1 VDRLTSL
8 RYNVNLYIGTMEVK
22 MGVLEGK
29 VAVVTGSGQGIGKA
43 LAVAMAREGAKVI
56 TNNRRPGTEGGD
68 AETTAKEIRDAGGE
82 AVAAFADI
90 AKFDDAQKLIQAA
103 VDNFGKIDILVNCA
117 GADAPRMIWN
127 MSEEEWDRC
136 IDSYLKGTFNCTRFA
151 AALMREQRGGR
162 IINMSSD
169 AWLGTV
175 GHANYGA
182 AKAGIVGFT
191 RAVARELGRY
201 GITCNSVCP
210 EAATRFTLSPDVVAG
225 FKKRYESGLITKE
238 RLDELLGVPPAE
250 YVAPLVIYLASDGSG
265 NINGQVLRAS
275 GGEVTLFS
283 EPIRMKSIFKS
294 EGIWTQE
301 ELSDLIPRTLAAG
314 LVNPAPPEAPKEGR
328 S

>member
-1 VDRLTSL
+1 
-8 RYNVNLYIGTMEVK
+8 
-22 MGVLEGK
+22 MGALEGK

-43 LAVAMAREGAKVI
+43 IAVAMAQEGAKVI

-82 AVAAFADI
+82 AVAVFADV
-90 AKFDDAQKLIQAA
+90 AKFDDAQRLIQAA
-103 VDNFGKIDILVNCA
+103 VDNFGKLDILANCA

-136 IDSYLKGTFNCTRFA
+136 IDSFLKGTFTCTRFA

-201 GITCNSVCP
+201 GITCNALCP
-210 EAATRFTLSPDVVAG
+210 EAATRFTLAPEVVAG

-250 YVAPLVIYLASDGSG
+250 YVAPIVIYLASDRSG
-265 NINGQVLRAS
+265 DINGQVLRAS
-275 GGEVTLFS
+275 GGEITLFS
-283 EPIRMKSIFKS
+283 EPIRAKSIFKS

-314 LVNPAPPEAPKEGR
+314 LVNPAPLEAPKGEK

>member
-1 VDRLTSL
+1 MDGRL
-8 RYNVNLYIGTMEVK
+8 K
-22 MGVLEGK
+22 DK
-29 VAVVTGSGQGIGKA
+29 VAIVTGSGQGIGKA
-43 LAVAMAREGAKVI
+43 IAVVMAREGAKVI

-68 AETTAKEIRDAGGE
+68 AETTAKEIRDGGGE

-90 AKFDDAQKLIQAA
+90 AKFDDAQRLIQAA
-103 VDNFGKIDILVNCA
+103 VDNFGKIDILANCA

-151 AALMREQRGGR
+151 SALMREQRGGR

-191 RAVARELGRY
+191 RAIARELGRY
-201 GITCNSVCP
+201 GITCNAICP
-210 EAATRFTLSPDVVAG
+210 EAATRFTLAPDVVAG

-238 RLDELLGVPPAE
+238 RLDELLGVPPPE
-250 YVAPLVIYLASDGSG
+250 YVAPIVMYLASDRSG

-275 GGEVTLFS
+275 GGEITLFS
-283 EPIRMKSIFKS
+283 EPIRAKSIFKS

-301 ELSDLIPRTLAAG
+301 ELSDLIPGTLAAG
-314 LVNPAPPEAPKEGR
+314 LVNPAPPEAPKEEKG
-328 S
+328 

>member
-1 VDRLTSL
+1 
-8 RYNVNLYIGTMEVK
+8 

-43 LAVAMAREGAKVI
+43 IAVAMAQEGAKVI

-68 AETTAKEIRDAGGE
+68 AETTAKEIGDAGGE
-82 AVAAFADI
+82 AVAVFADI
-90 AKFDDAQKLIQAA
+90 AKFDDAQRLIQAA
-103 VDNFGKIDILVNCA
+103 VDNFGKLDILANCA

-136 IDSYLKGTFNCTRFA
+136 IDSFLKRTFTCTRFA

-201 GITCNSVCP
+201 GITCNALCP
-210 EAATRFTLSPDVVAG
+210 EAATRFTLAPEVVAG

-238 RLDELLGVPPAE
+238 RLDELLGVPPPE
-250 YVAPLVIYLASDGSG
+250 YVAPIVIYLASDRSG
-265 NINGQVLRAS
+265 DINGQVLRAS
-275 GGEVTLFS
+275 GGEITLFS
-283 EPIRMKSIFKS
+283 EPIRAKSIFKS

-314 LVNPAPPEAPKEGR
+314 LVNPAPLEAPKGEK

>member
-1 VDRLTSL
+1 
-8 RYNVNLYIGTMEVK
+8 
-22 MGVLEGK
+22 MGALAGK
-29 VAVVTGSGQGIGKA
+29 VAVVSGSGQGIGKA
-43 LAVAMAREGAKVI
+43 IAVAMAQEGAKVI

-82 AVAAFADI
+82 AVAVFADI
-90 AKFDDAQKLIQAA
+90 AKFDDAQRLIQAA
-103 VDNFGKIDILVNCA
+103 VDNFGKLDILANCA

-136 IDSYLKGTFNCTRFA
+136 IDSFLKGTFNCTRFA

-201 GITCNSVCP
+201 GITCNALCP
-210 EAATRFTLSPDVVAG
+210 EAATRFTLAPEVVAG

-238 RLDELLGVPPAE
+238 RLDELLGVPPPE
-250 YVAPLVIYLASDGSG
+250 YVAPIVIYLASDRSG
-265 NINGQVLRAS
+265 DINGQVLRAS
-275 GGEVTLFS
+275 GGEITLFS
-283 EPIRMKSIFKS
+283 EPIRVKSIFKS

-314 LVNPAPPEAPKEGR
+314 LVNPAPLEAPKGEK

>member
-1 VDRLTSL
+1 
-8 RYNVNLYIGTMEVK
+8 

-43 LAVAMAREGAKVI
+43 IAVAMAGEGAKVI

-82 AVAAFADI
+82 AVAVFADI
-90 AKFDDAQKLIQAA
+90 AKFDDAQRLIQAA
-103 VDNFGKIDILVNCA
+103 VDNFGKVDILANCA

-136 IDSYLKGTFNCTRFA
+136 IDSFLKGTFNCTRFA

-201 GITCNSVCP
+201 GITCNALCP
-210 EAATRFTLSPDVVAG
+210 EAATRFTLAPEVVAG

-238 RLDELLGVPPAE
+238 RLDELLGVPPPE
-250 YVAPLVIYLASDGSG
+250 YVAPIVIYLASDRSG
-265 NINGQVLRAS
+265 DINGQVLRAS
-275 GGEVTLFS
+275 GGEITLFS

-294 EGIWTQE
+294 EGIWSQE
-301 ELSDLIPRTLAAG
+301 ELADLIPGTLAAG
-314 LVNPAPPEAPKEGR
+314 LVNPAPPEAPKGGK